1 MFLTQV
7 GAIHHTRALS
17 GSTGLRGLAWSSC
30 VQTTGLSPVRHVLQ
44 EEGNEGRRG
53 QGGVP

>member
-7 GAIHHTRALS
+7 GAMHHTRALS